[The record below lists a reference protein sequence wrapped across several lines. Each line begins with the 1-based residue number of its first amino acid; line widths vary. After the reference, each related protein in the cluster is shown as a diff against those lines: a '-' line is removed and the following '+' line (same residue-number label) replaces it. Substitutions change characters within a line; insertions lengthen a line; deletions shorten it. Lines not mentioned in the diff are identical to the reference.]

1 MQSYIS
7 KYLLGIKDTIPN
19 KKRESDDF
27 INLETELSYLL
38 STKEWNK
45 TEEELSSQLAR
56 RVDITKKFQTKYTLN
71 WKKIKN
77 TKEASSFLS
86 SLATFILYVRFKK
99 LEADNTPL
107 EELLKCINAIMK
119 ALDVAKEEWI
129 SEGSSL
135 YIAIHNDFNLL
146 LGKLPLSLNLQE
158 KHIINLKQIKTE
170 NKTIPVTLLYSEG
183 PIASIS

>member
-86 SLATFILYVRFKK
+86 SLATFILNVRFKK

-107 EELLKCINAIMK
+107 KNC
-119 ALDVAKEEWI
+119 
-129 SEGSSL
+129 
-135 YIAIHNDFNLL
+135 
-146 LGKLPLSLNLQE
+146 
-158 KHIINLKQIKTE
+158 
-170 NKTIPVTLLYSEG
+170 
-183 PIASIS
+183 

>member
-56 RVDITKKFQTKYTLN
+56 RVAMI
-71 WKKIKN
+71 
-77 TKEASSFLS
+77 FLRVFYVYNLGYKS
-86 SLATFILYVRFKK
+86 GYKRVLILTF
-99 LEADNTPL
+99 
-107 EELLKCINAIMK
+107 
-119 ALDVAKEEWI
+119 
-129 SEGSSL
+129 
-135 YIAIHNDFNLL
+135 
-146 LGKLPLSLNLQE
+146 
-158 KHIINLKQIKTE
+158 
-170 NKTIPVTLLYSEG
+170 
-183 PIASIS
+183 